1 MNAVGV
7 VVGVAVLLGVLF
19 LDGKINES
27 GANSSDDLRK
37 WKQGELEIRGGSH
50 GWYVLDMKTLEVV
63 FRDEDL
69 RKCWDFMR
77 GHVDYGNV
85 EG

>member
-19 LDGKINES
+19 LDGKINGS
-27 GANSSDDLRK
+27 GANGSDDLRK
-37 WKQGELEIRGGSH
+37 WKQGELEVRGGSRD
-50 GWYVLDMKTLEVV
+50 WYVLDMKTLEVV

-69 RKCWDFMR
+69 RNCWDFMR
-77 GHVDYGNV
+77 EHVDYGDV